1 MKTTIKR
8 NTMSCEDI
16 LSRLSEDDLDDLATW
31 RRLEN
36 TDSFHLGGPGRT
48 AWQIEEA
55 NRAWALLSL
64 DAQRAFLDMRRAVV
78 DDLIDAIRNV
88 GIPEAKRD
96 IDAVEALLGHDHPAL
111 RIMPAFA
118 LTNAYREAL
127 DHVEEA

>member
-16 LSRLSEDDLDDLATW
+16 LSRLSEADLEDLATW
-31 RRLEN
+31 RRFED

-64 DAQRAFLDMRRAVV
+64 DAITAYIDMRHAVV
-78 DDLIDAIRNV
+78 DDLIAAMRDV
-88 GIPEAKRD
+88 GIPETDRD
-96 IDAVEALLGHDHPAL
+96 IDAVIALLGHGHPAF
-111 RIMPAFA
+111 RIMPAYA
-118 LTNAYREAL
+118 LVHAFMEAL
-127 DHVEEA
+127 DHVEA